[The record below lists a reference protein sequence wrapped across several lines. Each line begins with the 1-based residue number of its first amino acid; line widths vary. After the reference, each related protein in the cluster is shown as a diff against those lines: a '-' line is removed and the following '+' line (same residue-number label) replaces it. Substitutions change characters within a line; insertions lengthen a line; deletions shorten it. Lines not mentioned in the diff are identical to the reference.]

1 MGYRQGVTVT
11 FVQIEPTTRC
21 NFTCGFCAGRS
32 MAQRDLDWAAFRAF
46 LVAHPG
52 LRHVELQ
59 GEGEPLLHPRFF
71 DMVAA
76 CRARGIRVSLIT
88 NGSLLN
94 PERVERLLDAG
105 VGSIHVSIESADP
118 ARFQAIRGGKFRKVK
133 DGLALLIDRRRERGL
148 AEPLIGLAVTVLKST
163 LAGLDDVARLYLELG
178 LDGGVVAQ
186 QLQPMPVYS
195 RHYDTAMA
203 GEVLGPDEARRF
215 GGARAALARHMP
227 VPRPDGFFY
236 YALFQGFDPRRDTCP
251 WLARG
256 AYLDAGGGITGCCF
270 MKDEADASRDPGEAA
285 ARRAALRE
293 TLDRG
298 EVPAACAGCGTAAGI
313 AHARRAQPSLRAVPR

>member
-11 FVQIEPTTRC
+11 FAQIEPTTRC

-32 MAQRDLDWAAFRAF
+32 MEQRDLDWAAFRAF
-46 LVAHPG
+46 LIAHPG

-71 DMVAA
+71 DMLAA

-88 NGSLLN
+88 NGSLLSA
-94 PERVERLLDAG
+94 ERADRLLDAG

-118 ARFQAIRGGKFRKVK
+118 QQFQAIRGGKFQKVR
-133 DGLALLIDRRRERGL
+133 DGLALLIARRRERRL

-163 LAGLDDVARLYLELG
+163 IGGLDQIARLYLELG

-186 QLQPMPVYS
+186 RLQPMPVYS
-195 RHYDTAMA
+195 CHYDAAMA
-203 GEVLGPDEARRF
+203 GEVLGDDEMRKF
-215 GGARAALARHMP
+215 GGVRAALGQHMP
-227 VPRPDGFFY
+227 VPRADGFFY
-236 YALFQGFDPRRDTCP
+236 YALFEGFDPRRDTCP

-270 MKDEADASRDPGEAA
+270 MKDEADATRDPAA
-285 ARRAALRE
+285 AAERRAGLRE
-293 TLDRG
+293 ALERG
-298 EVPAACAGCGTAAGI
+298 EVPAACAGCGTAESI
-313 AHARRAQPSLRAVPR
+313 ALCRRAQPRVRAVPR

>member
-1 MGYRQGVTVT
+1 MTVT
-11 FVQIEPTTRC
+11 FAQIEPTTRC

-32 MAQRDLDWAAFRAF
+32 MEQRDLDWTAFRNF
-46 LVAHPG
+46 LVAHPD

-71 DMVAA
+71 DMLAA
-76 CRARGIRVSLIT
+76 CKARGIRVSLIT
-88 NGSLLN
+88 NGSLLS
-94 PERVERLLDAG
+94 PERIERLLDAG

-133 DGLALLIDRRRERGL
+133 DGLALLIQRRRERGV
-148 AEPLIGLAVTVLKST
+148 AEPLVGLAVTVLKST
-163 LAGLDDVARLYLELG
+163 IAGLDDVARLYLELG

-195 RHYDTAMA
+195 RHYDAAMA
-203 GEVLGPDEARRF
+203 GEVLGADETRKF
-215 GGARAALARHMP
+215 TGVRAALARHMP
-227 VPRPDGFFY
+227 VPRAEGFFY
-236 YALFQGFDPRRDTCP
+236 YALFEGFDPRRDTCP

-270 MKDEADASRDPGEAA
+270 MKDEADATHDPAA
-285 ARRAALRE
+285 AVARRAALRD
-293 TLDRG
+293 TLEQG
-298 EVPAACAGCGTAAGI
+298 EVPAACAGCGTAESI
-313 AHARRAQPSLRAVPR
+313 ALNRRVQPSLRAVPR